1 MENRQSLITVPTGA
15 SLIGIQADN
24 FPKMVE
30 TVRTL
35 LSVVQANPTS
45 LFRLIEAVGVMQ
57 AAGLAGRIELQ
68 QMQRL
73 IQGGKNDEPIENLLQ
88 KIIKE
93 TNLYQLRIR
102 SIAEDFQ
109 KAIKKPLT
117 SEALIQAA
125 KVVGY

>member
-1 MENRQSLITVPTGA
+1 
-15 SLIGIQADN
+15 
-24 FPKMVE
+24 MVE